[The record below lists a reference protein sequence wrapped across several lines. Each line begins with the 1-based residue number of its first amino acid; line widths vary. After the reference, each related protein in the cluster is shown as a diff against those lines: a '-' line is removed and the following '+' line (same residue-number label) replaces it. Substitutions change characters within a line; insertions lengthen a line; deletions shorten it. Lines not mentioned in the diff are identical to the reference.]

1 MHKRVVSL
9 ASLFISILHAER
21 DNTFGF
27 KRRLKNRVSMDKGSC
42 SPHSRGKE
50 MLARAAHLMKL
61 VFRTSPAEDQ
71 VPGFLHNVKVIVCSL
86 ARRLQRAGDDDLVRM
101 MLAFSCWR
109 LSSRRTRRLHGVKMR
124 VTGRIQI
131 PNSRSVSIVG

>member
-1 MHKRVVSL
+1 MSL
-9 ASLFISILHAER
+9 ASLFISILHAAR

-27 KRRLKNRVSMDKGSC
+27 KRKLKNRLFMDKMSY

-61 VFRTSPAEDQ
+61 GFQASPAEDQ
-71 VPGFLHNVKVIVCSL
+71 VPGFLHNVTVIVCSL
-86 ARRLQRAGDDDLVRM
+86 ARRLQMAGDDDLVRM

-109 LSSRRTRRLHGVKMR
+109 LASRRTRRLHGVKMT
-124 VTGRIQI
+124 VIGRIQI
-131 PNSRSVSIVG
+131 PNSSISIVD

>member
-1 MHKRVVSL
+1 
-9 ASLFISILHAER
+9 
-21 DNTFGF
+21 
-27 KRRLKNRVSMDKGSC
+27 MDKMSY

-71 VPGFLHNVKVIVCSL
+71 VPGFLHNVTVIVCSL
-86 ARRLQRAGDDDLVRM
+86 ARRLQMAGDDDLVRM
-101 MLAFSCWR
+101 MLSFSCWR